1 MTTWYCLDLEDP
13 GLYIRPG
20 EMVVVRLGSLSFRE
34 ATYRVGYFA
43 TDPREPDARKLWFYR
58 SGGGIE
64 DPAAGRNI
72 TPISA
77 SCRWIRR
84 REV

>member
-1 MTTWYCLDLEDP
+1 MTTWYCLDLKHP

-20 EMVVVRLGSLSFRE
+20 EMVVVRVGSLSFRE

-43 TDPREPDARKLWFYR
+43 TDPREPSARKLWFHQ
-58 SGGGIE
+58 SGGASRI
-64 DPAAGRNI
+64 PPAGRNT

>member
-1 MTTWYCLDLEDP
+1 MTTWYCLDLKYP

-20 EMVVVRLGSLSFRE
+20 EIVVVRLGSLSFRE

-43 TDPREPDARKLWFYR
+43 TDPREPGARKLWFIGAAALR
-58 SGGGIE
+58 I
-64 DPAAGRNI
+64 PPAGRNT
-72 TPISA
+72 TPTSA